1 MEKQHNTKKR
11 LFEIF
16 EKVNKINLNEWYHD
30 EYYDKPKQLKGIG
43 GFGNIDWKILHEQLM
58 VNTELLAA
66 GKTSEGNLM
75 AANVGDFTDYDGM
88 LSHDELKHLEAF
100 DLLAINGAFPVIDNE
115 QYREYNTFKSKALEI
130 WNKETPIQTQSNDS
144 ESPFLRGNE
153 PSNI

>member
-58 VNTELLAA
+58 VNTD
-66 GKTSEGNLM
+66 
-75 AANVGDFTDYDGM
+75 VGDFTDYDGM